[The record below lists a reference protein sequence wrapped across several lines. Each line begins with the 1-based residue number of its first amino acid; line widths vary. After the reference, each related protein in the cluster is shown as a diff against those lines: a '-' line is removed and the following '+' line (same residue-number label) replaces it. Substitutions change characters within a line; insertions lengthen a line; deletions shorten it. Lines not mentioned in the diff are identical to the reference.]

1 MTGHL
6 PEEDPGVPEVD
17 DADYAPIPGV
27 PADSPWLR
35 WARKLD
41 AMARIGST
49 FASNPYET
57 RRYGELARIAR
68 DMLVE
73 LCERPEIELPEL
85 YHPGEGYVTPKVDVR
100 AAVFDAAGRLL
111 LVREVA
117 DGRWSLPGGWADV
130 GDSPAHSAEREVLE
144 ESGYQ
149 TQLTHMV
156 GVFDAHDAGSFF
168 SAYKLV
174 FLGEV
179 TGGEAGGDH
188 ETDGVGF
195 YSRDDLP
202 PLSHRRTPDRV
213 VDAVFAHYADRTLPA
228 FFE

>member
-1 MTGHL
+1 MTEPSP
-6 PEEDPGVPEVD
+6 PEGR
-17 DADYAPIPGV
+17 
-27 PADSPWLR
+27 PADSPWLA

-57 RRYGELARIAR
+57 RRYHELAAISKA
-68 DMLVE
+68 MLAE
-73 LCERPEIELPEL
+73 LWARPEVDLPEL
-85 YHPGEGYVTPKVDVR
+85 YHPTEGYVTPKVDVR
-100 AAVFDAAGRLL
+100 AAVFDSQSRLL

-130 GDSPAHSAEREVLE
+130 GDSPASSAQREVRE
-144 ESGYQ
+144 ESGYHCR
-149 TQLTHMV
+149 LTHLV
-156 GVFDAHDAGSFF
+156 GVFDAHDRGSPF
-168 SAYKLV
+168 SAYKIV
-174 FLGEV
+174 FAGEI

-195 YSRDDLP
+195 YAQNELP

-213 VDAVFAHYADRTLPA
+213 VAAAFAHRADPTLPA